1 MYKDK
6 IGLPDTHKFVIDILK
21 IAAMKKGIPGTKMK
35 NGYEVKIL
43 NAETKPLK
51 NKKIG
56 KKINSI

>member
-1 MYKDK
+1 
-6 IGLPDTHKFVIDILK
+6 
-21 IAAMKKGIPGTKMK
+21 MKKGIPGTKMK